1 MEIAFM
7 LGGHRLVADQA
18 GALWWPERRLLA
30 VADLHLEKAS
40 HYARHGQMLPPYDS
54 IATLERLAGV
64 VRRRDPLT
72 LVLLGDSF
80 HDVGGA
86 DRLDAAARDR
96 LGRLGVGRNLIW
108 LAGNHDAALPDS
120 LPGERTKTLDL
131 AGLHLRHQPDCN
143 QRPAEIIGH
152 FHPVARVATAQGAL
166 RRRCFLHDGVRLILP
181 AFGSLAGGLNV
192 RDVAIAALS
201 HGRERIAFVLGS
213 ARVFPIREARL
224 IPDRMR

>member
-64 VRRRDPLT
+64 VRRHDPLT

-96 LGRLGVGRNLIW
+96 LARLGVGRNLIW

-120 LPGERTKTLDL
+120 LPGERSETLDL

-143 QRPAEIIGH
+143 LRPAEIIGH

-192 RDVAIAALS
+192 RDIAIAALS

-224 IPDRMR
+224 LPDRLR